1 MSQMHNPPHPGLILK
16 DTVLRE
22 DGGIS
27 VTEFAKKL
35 RMTRAG
41 ISRVVNGKAGI
52 SAELAVRLASLLN
65 ISARSWLTMQAEYD
79 LWQIRNKRRPKIQPL
94 ATEEVQGGG

>member
-1 MSQMHNPPHPGLILK
+1 MSQMHKPPHPGLILK
-16 DTVLRE
+16 DTVLRD

-41 ISRVVNGKAGI
+41 ISRVVNGKASI

-65 ISARSWLTMQAEYD
+65 VSARSWLTMQADYD
-79 LWQIRNKRRPKIQPL
+79 LWQIRNKRRPRVRPL
-94 ATEEVQGGG
+94 ASEADHHGG